1 MSRRQ
6 KAPEQRCSFYTLEGL
21 LGFFGDDRVFFNER
35 MRAFR
40 AFTASSHGQGVSAS
54 SQVEGASASS
64 QTASSQVDWQTVG
77 FYLAN
82 KHEVVDPT
90 FVRDEKIGLFVS
102 VLGMHSRPMNYPPV
116 RRRCISP

>member
-21 LGFFGDDRVFFNER
+21 SGFLGDDPVFFNER

-64 QTASSQVDWQTVG
+64 QTASSQVDWQKVG

-82 KHEVVDPT
+82 KHEVEDPT

-102 VLGMHSRPMNYPPV
+102 VLGMHSRPMNYPPPV
-116 RRRCISP
+116 RRR